1 MIQKTIKAWRR
12 FRGDENGSVM
22 LIEFAILSPLLFG
35 CLIMSVEMSFF
46 AIRHMLL
53 DRGLDMTVRFVR
65 LNTNTPMSHQTIK
78 DKICETAGFLQ
89 DCEETLRLEMIRVDP
104 RDFAAFDQSPDCVD
118 TSIDPRPVRGW
129 NLGIEHQLML
139 LRACY
144 QFEPFF
150 PTTGLGYALEKDGA
164 GRASMVSSAAFVQEP
179 N

>member
-129 NLGIEHQLML
+129 N
-139 LRACY
+139 